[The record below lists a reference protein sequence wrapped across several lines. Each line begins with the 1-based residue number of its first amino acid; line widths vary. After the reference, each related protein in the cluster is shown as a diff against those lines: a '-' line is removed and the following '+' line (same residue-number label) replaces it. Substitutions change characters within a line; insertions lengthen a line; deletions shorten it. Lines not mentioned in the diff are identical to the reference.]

1 MKTLLAACLAV
12 LMMTLP
18 GCDQAPAENT
28 DAPAVEHTADANMVE
43 REGEITLKGKPMT
56 LLGEPIN
63 IGDTAPNF
71 VAVKQDMTEAKLSDY
86 AGKTVVL
93 SVVPSVD
100 TKVCAIQTRS
110 FNQKAA
116 ALGDDVVILTISMDL
131 PMAQKRFCAAEGI
144 EQVITLSDYRYWDFA
159 KKYGQR
165 IKENGLLARAIYV
178 ISPNGVVTY
187 KQLVPELTTE
197 PDYDA
202 AIKAAGKAAG

>member
-1 MKTLLAACLAV
+1 MKTILAALCLVALSACHSHPPIAPQERTGEV
-12 LMMTLP
+12 TL
-18 GCDQAPAENT
+18 
-28 DAPAVEHTADANMVE
+28 
-43 REGEITLKGKPMT
+43 RGKPMT
-56 LLGEPIN
+56 LLGEAVEV
-63 IGDTAPNF
+63 GDPAPDF
-71 VAVKQDMTEAKLSDY
+71 VAVKQDMTEARLSDY

-110 FNQKAA
+110 FNEKAA

-144 EQVITLSDYRYWDFA
+144 DQVVTLSDYRYWDFA
-159 KKYGQR
+159 KNYGQR
-165 IKENGLLARAIYV
+165 LKENGLLARAIY
-178 ISPNGVVTY
+178 IINPAGVVTY

-202 AIKAAGKAAG
+202 AIQAIGS

>member
-1 MKTLLAACLAV
+1 MKPALIALLCLA
-12 LMMTLP
+12 TLTACYSHSP
-18 GCDQAPAENT
+18 VEPRERT
-28 DAPAVEHTADANMVE
+28 D
-43 REGEITLKGKPMT
+43 EITLRGGAMT
-56 LLGEPIN
+56 LLGEPVGV
-63 IGDTAPNF
+63 GDAAPDF
-71 VAVKQDMTEAKLSDY
+71 VAVKQDMKEARLSDY

-110 FNQKAA
+110 FNEKAA
-116 ALGDDVVILTISMDL
+116 ALDDGVVILTISMDL

-144 EQVITLSDYRYWDFA
+144 DQVVTLSDYRYWDFG

-178 ISPNGVVTY
+178 IEPTGMVFY
-187 KQLVPELTTE
+187 REIVPELTIE

-202 AIKAAGKAAG
+202 ALKAVEAIKAG